1 MTSVISSNL
10 QWEVAGK
17 RTLRK
22 NTVANGNGF
31 TDANGK
37 KKTTANGKGVVD
49 VSKFPRL
56 EAAGM
61 LNKKSFWKPVFVMV
75 LMFG

>member
-22 NTVANGNGF
+22 NTVAAK
-31 TDANGK
+31 TA
-37 KKTTANGKGVVD
+37 TTANGKGVD

-56 EAAGM
+56 EAAGTY
-61 LNKKSFWKPVFVMV
+61 
-75 LMFG
+75 